1 MIRATRRIRGMSL
14 FFLLMRMLLVLTLVT
29 DAPGVASSAAA
40 ASRLKVAQ
48 SAAVN
53 QDARSYS
60 IPLAWN
66 DTRPSSG
73 CHDSSHRSETV
84 STGIQP
90 APGWTADRPTVAAAA
105 HHDSDC
111 TDCCVPVCN
120 RVDCSDCLASGAA
133 DVAGLDLK
141 SRQAVPHTGTSLISV
156 GYKPPV
162 LSGVFRPPIG

>member
-53 QDARSYS
+53 QDARSDS

-90 APGWTADRPTVAAAA
+90 APIWTADRPPVVVAA

-133 DVAGLDLK
+133 DVAGLGLPG
-141 SRQAVPHTGTSLISV
+141 RPVVPHTDTALISV
-156 GYKPPV
+156 GYQPPV